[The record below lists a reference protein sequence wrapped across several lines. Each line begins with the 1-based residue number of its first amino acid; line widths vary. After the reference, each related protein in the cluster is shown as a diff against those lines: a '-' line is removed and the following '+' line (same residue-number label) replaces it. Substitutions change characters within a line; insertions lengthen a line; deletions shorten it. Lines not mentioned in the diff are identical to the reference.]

1 MIFKEEFYPK
11 KIKRFSISKSRRR
24 FKNKK
29 NKNLIF
35 LLEKRFIWMKKFIK
49 NKKNIIELGS
59 GNGASKEILD
69 NKNII
74 LTDVQKYLWISKKL
88 DMKKLNLSKK
98 YIKKIDIFII
108 NHALHHCSNPAKL
121 LKKMLIYLKK
131 NGLVLIND
139 PEISVFFRFFLF
151 FLNHEG
157 WSFKVNVFD
166 SKKDIFRANN
176 PWRSNNATARL
187 LFKDENKFHSNFSQ
201 YKIIKNELSEFFIFL
216 NSGGVVTETLCIPI
230 NKFLF
235 NLLYFIDRVLIF
247 LFPNIFS
254 LNRSVVLKKIK

>member
-1 MIFKEEFYPK
+1 M
-11 KIKRFSISKSRRR
+11 R
-24 FKNKK
+24 
-29 NKNLIF
+29 
-35 LLEKRFIWMKKFIK
+35 
-49 NKKNIIELGS
+49 
-59 GNGASKEILD
+59 
-69 NKNII
+69 
-74 LTDVQKYLWISKKL
+74 
-88 DMKKLNLSKK
+88 KLNLGKK
-98 YIKKIDIFII
+98 YIKKVDIFII

-121 LKKMLIYLKK
+121 LKKMSIYLKK

-139 PEISVFFRFFLF
+139 PEISFFFRFFLF

-157 WSFKVNVFD
+157 WSFKVNIFD
-166 SKKDIFRANN
+166 NKKDMFTSNN
-176 PWRSNNATARL
+176 PWQANNATARL
-187 LFKDENKFHSNFSQ
+187 LFKDENKFHSNFPQ

-216 NSGGVVTETLCIPI
+216 NSGGVVSETLYIPI